1 MSRNTRTIKRIKRVF
16 SENADRS
23 LTFNEILI
31 KLSEQTQLSYP
42 FRKYK
47 NSPTT
52 CELRNFLSKNK
63 DFKCVD
69 NEGKTISYSVNGYAT
84 NYRTTRWELSELNE

>member
-1 MSRNTRTIKRIKRVF
+1 MSRNTLIIKRIKRVF
-16 SENADRS
+16 FENADRA

-47 NSPTT
+47 NYPTVG
-52 CELRNFLSKNK
+52 ELRNFLGKNK

-69 NEGKTISYSVNGYAT
+69 NEGITVAYEGH
-84 NYRTTRWELSELNE
+84 NYKTTRWELSELNE